1 MSSAA
6 IVAGAGV
13 LAAAIDLANKS
24 LELVLSRVRPQ
35 GQVSSTV
42 RIVALRGDVTESPL
56 PDGKRLR
63 ELRYLYGALTAVSI
77 CLVVYGGRTYLYDSY
92 SSGALLTAE
101 GLFLFAVGM
110 QAFYRLKNARP
121 GRPLHSVSLKFEVV
135 GDKVQ
140 VAQTCL
146 TSMAKIG
153 AIRSTGAIQFED
165 SKEGVIIKGGTG
177 AWPRRGRG
185 NRVEIIISACRVED
199 FSIAMSSQTYRPA
212 LLDSYRNAR
221 NTTRL
226 LQCFLTAPTPPEGPQ
241 FRRTRSYRSGSPRP
255 SGERVDRTEMEEA
268 LTKWRDP
275 GSGR

>member
-13 LAAAIDLANKS
+13 AAAAIDLANKS
-24 LELVLSRVRPQ
+24 LELVLSRMRPQ

-42 RIVALRGDVTESPL
+42 RIVALRGDATESPL

-63 ELRYLYGALTAVSI
+63 ELRYSYGALTFVSI
-77 CLVVYGGRTYLYDSY
+77 CLIVYGSRTYLYDSY
-92 SSGALLTAE
+92 SAGALLTAE

-121 GRPLHSVSLKFEVV
+121 GGPLHSVSVKFEVV

-140 VAQTCL
+140 VAQNCL

-165 SKEGVIIKGGTG
+165 TEEGAVIKGGTG

-185 NRVEIIISACRVED
+185 NRVEIIISACRVAD
-199 FSIAMSSQTYRPA
+199 FSIAISSQTYRPA
-212 LLDSYRNAR
+212 LFDSYRNAR

-226 LQCFLTAPTPPEGPQ
+226 LQCFLTAPTPSEGPQ
-241 FRRTRSYRSGSPRP
+241 PYRSGSPRP
-255 SGERVDRTEMEEA
+255 SGKRVDRTEMDEA
-268 LTKWRDP
+268 LTKRRNP
-275 GSGR
+275 GSGP